1 MWPRRRPRRSE
12 LPEGPDVRG
21 IGCGESAHSRAA
33 GMRTPQEKRAC
44 FGRSRGGGWSREK
57 GNRALETRSIQG
69 ATRCLCTGP
78 RILSRRPGD
87 GPQVKGVPS
96 SKDDG
101 TGSRGGPGLSR
112 GATACRWDPSAAG
125 RREWGTDRVPTSGM
139 ALPAPPGFLES
150 SRCRGQ
156 PGYCGFSGETKA
168 QCLRGPQ
175 AQCLLWVPLSGSRS
189 AFAPVWDP
197 DGAEEESGV
206 HSGGVG
212 ALTSGRPSDGRPLSA
227 ESGVG
232 ARGGPCSG

>member
-1 MWPRRRPRRSE
+1 MFWKEPWSGPEQRERQPRF
-12 LPEGPDVRG
+12 GDA
-21 IGCGESAHSRAA
+21 IDSRCNE
-33 GMRTPQEKRAC
+33 MPVHRATDIVTT
-44 FGRSRGGGWSREK
+44 
-57 GNRALETRSIQG
+57 AQG
-69 ATRCLCTGP
+69 A
-78 RILSRRPGD
+78 D

-112 GATACRWDPSAAG
+112 GATACRWDYSAAE

-175 AQCLLWVPLSGSRS
+175 ARCLLWVPLSGSRS

-212 ALTSGRPSDGRPLSA
+212 ALTSGRPSGERPLSA

>member
-1 MWPRRRPRRSE
+1 MLVLEGAVERAGAERKATALRRRDRFKVQRDACAQGHGYCHDG
-12 LPEGPDVRG
+12 PESGRPPGERG
-21 IGCGESAHSRAA
+21 SK
-33 GMRTPQEKRAC
+33 QQ
-44 FGRSRGGGWSREK
+44 GRWNWEQR
-57 GNRALETRSIQG
+57 
-69 ATRCLCTGP
+69 GP
-78 RILSRRPGD
+78 RPVPGCD
-87 GPQVKGVPS
+87 CMQMGPF
-96 SKDDG
+96 
-101 TGSRGGPGLSR
+101 R
-112 GATACRWDPSAAG
+112 CRK
-125 RREWGTDRVPTSGM
+125 REWGTDRVPTSGM

-175 AQCLLWVPLSGSRS
+175 ARCLLWVPLSGSRS